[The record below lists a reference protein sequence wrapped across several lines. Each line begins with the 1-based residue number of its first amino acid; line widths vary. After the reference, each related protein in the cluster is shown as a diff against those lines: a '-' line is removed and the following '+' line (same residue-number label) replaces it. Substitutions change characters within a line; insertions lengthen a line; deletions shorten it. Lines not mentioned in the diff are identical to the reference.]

1 MPWRPLPQIAFA
13 VAVYPFQPSSP
24 ADLPLELGDELY
36 IIEQGGVDGSWYRG
50 YLVAPPSLLAG
61 LTSVKGQ
68 TLEARVFSGI
78 FPRNCV
84 EVREVLGEA
93 GAYREDEEDQ
103 GQLETW
109 RIANGVLNRSDIQD
123 GHSLETNDSEAYDKV
138 NGTPDGS
145 LKPKRSTK
153 GKRKSAADSVAS
165 RSLSKKRSEKDG
177 TQKPTRNRSHRS
189 MVSRRSQRLS
199 VPMSP
204 IAAGPTAHS
213 TPRPPAPV
221 PMLKI
226 GDETPTSAEE
236 PLVDEVAS
244 CLREWHSTKL
254 HELLLARQYHLIEK
268 MSKLVRKLD
277 FARKQLLH
285 TVLTDHELVALRQK
299 TVWNLVNG
307 NKILCGEVIVR
318 DPDERGRVLTS
329 DDSAVEMTKLQSMMS
344 LLSEPPVQ
352 HVDAATLQHLLVDVR
367 GFASSSKDAPL
378 TLFMSLYSKK
388 PGMASIPLSEAYT
401 VDLPAQGSLSALG
414 QIRKMETLFSDLS
427 AIDIGDGTAAD
438 GQLYLV
444 VKVQTTVIVT
454 AKRSTSRG
462 SPAPLNGNPPS
473 KSIGANTGGTGSV
486 RIGRRSL
493 MWSQMGSYRS
503 RSGQASKLGLRPST
517 ADSTASSN
525 IEGRPDTPK
534 APPSPN
540 QQEQK
545 YVQRNVAIGVLN
557 IGHVLRQTN
566 DVESTVTF
574 WALDNASE
582 NEQASD
588 LREGWDEIIRDLVPA
603 HTGGFLRSRRA
614 EQLHILMKP
623 FISHNVKDLIKRT
636 PTLLH
641 DVGVTPRIG
650 FSGAPTAPRSDIY
663 VTLLDAYLPRQAMLS
678 HAKSGTTSLPHNVA
692 LTNLQLTLEVRKA
705 SGERIENCVFPS
717 SNSVGSSAW
726 RTVVAQRDDG
736 WNQTIK
742 LAIDHEDVP
751 GAHIVMSLADAPD
764 FPFALSWM
772 PLWDQQAFVRDGN
785 HSLLL
790 YKYDEYTS
798 SVDGGKGAYM
808 SLSWNARG
816 RDAATNGEAIA
827 GPMASLRLKTYLC
840 STQFSQEQALLGL
853 LKWRESPPSHHKELM
868 KGFAFLPEIE
878 IVKHLD
884 GTFDALF
891 SILVEHAGDDEFED
905 LVFNCIVTVL
915 GIVHDRRFNL
925 GPLVDQYTNDRF
937 NYPFAT
943 PCLLRSFTRLMSN
956 PADPRKS
963 RELRAT
969 FKVARQ
975 LLKFTINAREQ
986 QQVKEAGIGIT
997 STQSSFSR
1005 DIHTIFKSLEALM
1018 TNPAPILVGSK
1029 TLVVQHFHSWLPE
1042 LSGLF
1047 TPEEI
1052 LHIAINFMDSCAEV
1066 TGKLILYRLV
1076 LILNYTRVEL
1086 FAYAELRQAV
1096 IMNTVRWLDPYWGKP
1111 PEHPEWGK
1119 TAPVTDQWREQVRL
1133 CCSIVSLQ
1141 IDDLGQGISRYL
1153 PKIIESY
1160 RAIQVT
1166 PTKEKRIFSLLFPTT
1181 YPFPSKAITTGV
1193 VFDEALVELF
1203 ALLAATSDLPSNVEL
1218 GISSDDLPNFLFDSL
1233 QVHLSILAC
1242 EAFPCSWL
1250 SAHIY
1255 HHKSTMKTLEFLS
1268 GIFMDSFLPHPD
1280 DADEFNTE
1288 LWRAFFVTLL
1298 KLVGSEA
1305 LALETFPE
1313 QKRRAVWKI
1322 AGDVREQGADLLR
1335 RTWEAI
1341 GWETSV
1347 EDRRLYGLQRMGGYQ
1362 VQYVPGLV
1370 GPIVELCLSVH
1381 EGLRAVA
1388 VEVLQ
1393 TMIVGEWTLS
1403 ENLDV
1408 IQAEMI
1414 DCLDQLFKSKHL
1426 TESIVQ
1432 KLFVNELL
1440 HLFEPLS
1447 SVEGHPLHLA
1457 LKDMIATIDEFLDLL
1472 VAVHSTEMAGEAFQI
1487 THTLRLMDFLR
1498 DMQKESIFIRYVHQ
1512 LASIQVKS
1520 RNFVAAGLAL
1530 RLHADLYPWDPAN
1543 NVLAMQNPP
1552 LFEQTAFER
1561 KEHLYFEM
1569 IKHFEDGRAWDNAL
1583 ATYRELTD
1591 QYENNV
1597 YDFAKLAR
1605 TQRAMAKI
1613 YETIAKGESPTPRY
1627 FRVVYRGLGFP
1638 TGLRDKHFIHEGSP
1652 FERLSAFIDRMQQ
1665 QHPSAQVAPPGDI
1678 TDVEGQ
1684 FLQISAVSPHRD
1696 LFHPVYQRSKILQ
1709 STREYLLDSRP
1720 CQFSITSRRQAPT
1733 IDVNEQWVEKTI
1745 YTTAESFPTILRKS
1759 EIIAV
1764 DEVRLSALQ
1773 TAVERIV
1780 RKTQEL
1786 SVLESRFAQGED
1798 SIFSVLTD
1806 ALTESVHPSSD
1817 ASVALYRQL
1826 LPAQEEESEV
1836 QDNANEEKEL
1846 EPLYNA
1852 LKTALLDHAVELK
1865 RCLSLYSRPAHQAT
1879 RAELARYLE
1888 AAFAPEIASLI
1899 PFPQAASAPGSPW
1912 TTATPV
1918 LNLEPSSP
1926 PLKSSSS
1933 VINDKPEPKTRQTRQ
1948 DKNRLSLR
1956 FLTRASSENSNT
1968 NKDLATNN
1976 GSDTGSGFKFNGTG
1990 ALPPQ
1995 DDETS
2000 SQATSSRSRSKSAHR
2015 RSFFKDHDKEEAM
2028 PTSPSNSTTSPKL
2041 ESRTS
2046 DTSLGESMMKRLSS
2060 LKGPR
2065 KHSKPSVKVQSVLEE

>member
-13 VAVYPFQPSSP
+13 VAVYPFQPSCP

-36 IIEQGGVDGSWYRG
+36 IIEQGGIDGSWYRG

-84 EVREVLGEA
+84 EVREVLGES
-93 GAYREDEEDQ
+93 GGHGEDEESQ
-103 GQLETW
+103 GQLEAW
-109 RIANGVLNRSDIQD
+109 RIANGVLNRSDLSD
-123 GHSLETNDSEAYDKV
+123 GKVPEIYDGDAHVKV
-138 NGTPDGS
+138 NGTANGS
-145 LKPKRSTK
+145 LRHGSSTK
-153 GKRKSAADSVAS
+153 GKRKSVAES
-165 RSLSKKRSEKDG
+165 IIPRPLSKMLSETDG
-177 TQKPTRNRSHRS
+177 IQKPIRSPSHRS
-189 MVSRRSQRLS
+189 MVSRRSQRFS
-199 VPMSP
+199 VPMTP
-204 IAAGPTAHS
+204 ISAGPGDHDR
-213 TPRPPAPV
+213 PRPPAPV

-226 GDETPTSAEE
+226 GDETPTSIEE
-236 PLVDEVAS
+236 PLVDEIAS

-254 HELLLARQYHLIEK
+254 HELLLAGQYHLIDK

-285 TVLTDHELVALRQK
+285 SVLTDHELVSLRQK

-329 DDSAVEMTKLQSMMS
+329 SDSAVGMTKLQSMMS
-344 LLSEPPVQ
+344 LLSKPPVQ
-352 HVDAATLQHLLVDVR
+352 QVDAATLQHLLVDVR
-367 GFASSSKDAPL
+367 GFASSSKEAPL
-378 TLFMSLYSKK
+378 TLMIYLYSKK
-388 PGMASIPLSEAYT
+388 SGGTPTPLSEAYT

-414 QIRKMETLFSDLS
+414 QMHKMKTLFTDLS
-427 AIDIGDGTAAD
+427 QVDTGDGTAAD

-444 VKVQTTVIVT
+444 VRVQTTMMVT
-454 AKRSTSRG
+454 STRSTSRG
-462 SPAPLNGNPPS
+462 SPVPRNGIPPS
-473 KSIGANTGGTGSV
+473 KSPGVNSNSTGSV
-486 RIGRRSL
+486 KIGRRSL
-493 MWSQMGSYRS
+493 MWGQMGSHRG
-503 RSGQASKLGLRPST
+503 RSGQPSKFGLRPST
-517 ADSTASSN
+517 ADSTGSSN
-525 IEGRPDTPK
+525 AEGRPDTPK
-534 APPSPN
+534 APRSPT

-545 YVQRNVAIGVLN
+545 SVQRNVAIGVLN
-557 IGHVLRQTN
+557 LGQVLKQRN
-566 DVESTVTF
+566 EVESTVNF
-574 WALDNASE
+574 WALDHAGD

-588 LREGWDEIIRDLVPA
+588 QSEGWDEVIRDLVPA
-603 HTGGFLRSRRA
+603 PTRRFIRSNKA
-614 EQLHILMKP
+614 ERLHIYMKP
-623 FISHNVKDLIKRT
+623 FTSHNVQDLIKKT

-641 DVGVTPRIG
+641 DVDTTPKIG
-650 FSGAPTAPRSDIY
+650 FSGAPTVARSDIY
-663 VTLLDAYLPRQAMLS
+663 ITLSDAYLPRQAMLS
-678 HAKSGTTSLPHNVA
+678 HPRSGITPLPLNAA
-692 LTNLQLTLEVRKA
+692 LNDLQLTLEVRKA
-705 SGERIENCVFPS
+705 TGERIDNCVFSS
-717 SNSVGSSAW
+717 SNSTGSSAW
-726 RTVVAQRDDG
+726 RTVVTPRGYG
-736 WNQTIK
+736 WHQTIK
-742 LAIDHEDVP
+742 LVIEPEEVL
-751 GAHIVMSLADAPD
+751 GAHLVMSLADAPD
-764 FPFALSWM
+764 FPFAISWM

-798 SVDGGKGAYM
+798 NVEAGKGAYM
-808 SLSWNARG
+808 SLPWNAKG
-816 RDAATNGEAIA
+816 RDAAVNDEAVT
-827 GPMASLRLKTYLC
+827 GPMATLRLQTYLC
-840 STQFSQEQALLGL
+840 STRYSQEQALLGL
-853 LKWRESPPSHHKELM
+853 LKWREKSSSHHKELL
-868 KGFAFLPEIE
+868 KSFAFVPEIE

-884 GTFDALF
+884 DTFDALF

-925 GPLVDQYTNDRF
+925 GPLVDQYANDRF

-943 PCLLRSFTRLMSN
+943 PCLLRSFTRLISN
-956 PADPRKS
+956 PTDPRKS

-975 LLKFTINAREQ
+975 VLKFTISAREQ

-1005 DIHTIFKSLEALM
+1005 DIHAIFKGLETLM

-1047 TPEEI
+1047 TPVEI
-1052 LHIAINFMDSCAEV
+1052 LKIAIDFMDSCAEV
-1066 TGKLILYRLV
+1066 TGKLTLYRLV
-1076 LILNYTRVEL
+1076 LVLNYTRMEL
-1086 FAYAELRQAV
+1086 FAHSELRRALIV
-1096 IMNTVRWLDPYWGKP
+1096 NTIRWLDPYWGRP
-1111 PEHPEWGK
+1111 AEHPDWGR
-1119 TAPVTDQWREQVRL
+1119 TAPVADHWWEQVRL
-1133 CCSIVSLQ
+1133 CCSIVASQL
-1141 IDDLGQGISRYL
+1141 DGLGQDISRYL

-1166 PTKEKRIFSLLFPTT
+1166 PSREKCSFSMLFPTS
-1181 YPFPSKAITTGV
+1181 YPFPSKAINGAV
-1193 VFDEALVELF
+1193 VFDEALVELS
-1203 ALLAATSDLPSNVEL
+1203 ALLAATSNLPSKVEF
-1218 GISSDDLPNFLFDSL
+1218 GISADDLPNFLFDSL

-1268 GIFMDSFLPHPD
+1268 GILIESFLPHPD

-1288 LWRAFFVTLL
+1288 LWRAFFITLL

-1322 AGDVREQGADLLR
+1322 AGDVREHGADLLR

-1347 EDRRLYGLQRMGGYQ
+1347 EDRALYGLQRMGGYQ

-1370 GPIVELCLSVH
+1370 SPIVELCLSVH
-1381 EGLRAVA
+1381 EGLRGVA

-1393 TMIVGEWTLS
+1393 TMIVSEWTLS

-1408 IQAEMI
+1408 VQAEMI
-1414 DCLDQLFKSKHL
+1414 DALDHMFKSKHL
-1426 TESIVQ
+1426 TESIIQ
-1432 KLFVNELL
+1432 KLFITEILD
-1440 HLFEPLS
+1440 LFEPLS
-1447 SVEGHPLHLA
+1447 LVEGHPLHLA

-1472 VAVHSTEMAGEAFQI
+1472 VAVHSTEMTGEAFYI
-1487 THTLRLMDFLR
+1487 IHTLKLMDFLK
-1498 DMQKESIFIRYVHQ
+1498 DMQKENIFIRYVHQ
-1512 LASIQVKS
+1512 LASIQVQS
-1520 RNFVAAGLAL
+1520 RNFVEAGLAL
-1530 RLHADLYPWDPAN
+1530 RLHADLYPWDPTS
-1543 NVLAMQNPP
+1543 NVVAMQDPP

-1561 KEHLYFEM
+1561 KELLYFEM
-1569 IKHFEDGRAWDNAL
+1569 IKHFEDGGAWENAL
-1583 ATYRELTD
+1583 STYRELTD

-1613 YETIAKGESPTPRY
+1613 YETIAKGESQTSRY

-1638 TGLRDKHFIHEGSP
+1638 VGLRDKQFIFEGSP
-1652 FERLSAFIDRMQQ
+1652 SERLSAFIDRMQQ
-1665 QHPSAQVAPPGDI
+1665 QHPAAQVAPPGEV

-1684 FLQISAVSPHRD
+1684 FLQICAVSTNRD
-1696 LFHPVYQRSKILQ
+1696 LLHPVYQRSKILPP
-1709 STREYLLDSRP
+1709 TREYLLGSHP
-1720 CQFSITSRRQAPT
+1720 CHFSVTSRRQAPS
-1733 IDVNEQWVEKTI
+1733 IDVNEQWVEKRI
-1745 YTTAESFPTILRKS
+1745 YTTMEAFPTILRRS

-1764 DEVRLSALQ
+1764 NEIRLSPIQ
-1773 TAVERIV
+1773 TAIERAV

-1786 SVLESRFAQGED
+1786 ASLESRFAQGED
-1798 SIFSVLTD
+1798 SLYSALTD

-1817 ASVALYRQL
+1817 ASVALYRKL
-1826 LPAQEEESEV
+1826 LPAEGEESEV
-1836 QDNANEEKEL
+1836 LVLPNEENEL
-1846 EPLYNA
+1846 EPLH
-1852 LKTALLDHAVELK
+1852 TALRMALVDHTVELK
-1865 RCLSLYSRPAHQAT
+1865 RCLSLYTRPAHQAT
-1879 RAELARYLE
+1879 RTELARYLE

-1899 PFPQAASAPGSPW
+1899 PFPQATSAPGSPW
-1912 TTATPV
+1912 TTSTPV

-1926 PLKSSSS
+1926 PRISSSS
-1933 VINDKPEPKTRQTRQ
+1933 VVDEKPEPKSRQTRH

-1968 NKDLATNN
+1968 NKNILSTHGSDN
-1976 GSDTGSGFKFNGTG
+1976 GSGYKVNGTG

-2015 RSFFKDHDKEEAM
+2015 RSFFRDHEKEEAM
-2028 PTSPSNSTTSPKL
+2028 PTSPGNSTGSGKL
-2041 ESRTS
+2041 ETRTS

-2060 LKGPR
+2060 LKSPR
-2065 KHSKPSVKVQSVLEE
+2065 KNSKPSVQVESVLEE